1 MTYAEEEGGIPG
13 VAACASRGADSAKA
27 DSGASVEVARL
38 TLVAD
43 RTAVGLVGLQVDRL
57 TPVANEDV
65 AREARGEGAQSL
77 VARSSAV
84 EEVAEGADGSTVV
97 GVGLQ
102 VVADAGAEDVI
113 VARVAVGEDAD
124 SRHAGT
130 LAVREGAHSS
140 DSTAE
145 REAGQR
151 TSEAAR
157 DERGKPL
164 TSC

>member
-1 MTYAEEEGGIPG
+1 MTYAEEEGRVPR
-13 VAACASRGADSAKA
+13 VSARASRGADTAKA

-43 RTAVGLVGLQVDRL
+43 RPAVGLVGLQIDRL

-65 AREARGEGAQSL
+65 ARKARGEGAQSL
-77 VARSSAV
+77 VAQSCAV
-84 EEVAEGADGSTVV
+84 EEVAEGADRSTVV

-102 VVADAGAEDVI
+102 VVADAGAEDVV
-113 VARVAVGEDAD
+113 VARVAVGENAN

-130 LAVREGAHSS
+130 LAVREGARSS
-140 DSTAE
+140 DSTAA

-151 TSEAAR
+151 ASKAAR
-157 DERGKPL
+157 DAAPESL